1 MKRTALA
8 IIVPAL
14 IISGTAQAAEIYN
27 KNGNKVDLYGKIVGE
42 RTWSDTDKHNSENTD
57 ESYARFG
64 IKGETQIADGFT
76 GYGHF
81 EHNLSANTPENSQSQ
96 TTRLAYAGL
105 KLAQIGSFDYGRSYG
120 APYTVGAFTDML
132 VKWGADAW
140 AASDNFMAKRSNGLA
155 TWRNTDFFG
164 AVEGLD
170 FTVQYQGKNEKGKG
184 GNDKDVAKRA
194 MKDNGEGYSTAVT
207 YATDGFKFAATYANS
222 DRTDKQSL
230 DNQGKKAELWAV
242 GAKYDANNVYVAVT
256 YGESHNLTREND
268 SRFANKTQN
277 IEAVVQYQFD
287 SGLRPSLG
295 YVYSK
300 GKDLQALGSFAGG
313 DAVRVNY
320 IEAGTWYYFN
330 KNMNV
335 YAAYKFN
342 LLRETDYVVSTA
354 LNAGDQFAVGVVYQ
368 F

>member
-27 KNGNKVDLYGKIVGE
+27 KNANKVDFYGKVVGE
-42 RTWSDTDKHNSENTD
+42 RTWSDTDKHNSEDVDT
-57 ESYARFG
+57 SYVRFG
-64 IKGETQIADGFT
+64 IKGETQINDQLT

-81 EHNLSANTPENSQSQ
+81 EYNLAADKPEDSQSQ
-96 TTRLAYAGL
+96 AMRLAYAGL

-120 APYTVGAFTDML
+120 TPYNVSSFTDML
-132 VKWGADAW
+132 VKWGADSWVAT
-140 AASDNFMAKRSNGLA
+140 DNFMAKRSNGLA

-170 FTVQYQGKNEKGKG
+170 FAVQYQGKNENRSK
-184 GNDKDVAKRA
+184 
-194 MKDNGEGYSTAVT
+194 MKANGDGYSSAVT
-207 YATDGFKFAATYANS
+207 YAANGFKFGATYANS
-222 DRTDKQSL
+222 DRTDAQTS
-230 DNQGKKAELWAV
+230 DGQGNRAELWSV
-242 GAKYDANNVYVAVT
+242 GAKYDENKVYVAVM
-256 YGESHNLTREND
+256 YGKSHNITREKD
-268 SRFANKTQN
+268 DQFANKTQN

-300 GKDLQALGSFAGG
+300 GKDLQARGTFEGG
-313 DAVRVNY
+313 DAVRVHY
-320 IEAGTWYYFN
+320 IEAGSWYYFN

-335 YAAYKFN
+335 FAAYKFN
-342 LLRETDYVVSTA
+342 LLRDTDYVVSTA

>member
-8 IIVPAL
+8 MIVPAL

-27 KNGNKVDLYGKIVGE
+27 KNGNKVDLYGKMVGE
-42 RTWSDTDKHNSENTD
+42 RVWSDTDKHNSENTD

-64 IKGETQIADGFT
+64 VKGETQINSELT

-81 EHNLSANTPENSQSQ
+81 EHNLSANTPEGSQ
-96 TTRLAYAGL
+96 TQSTRLAYAGL
-105 KLAQIGSFDYGRSYG
+105 KLAQFGSFDYGRSYG
-120 APYTVGAFTDML
+120 APYSVAAFTDML
-132 VKWGADAW
+132 IKWGADSW
-140 AASDNFMAKRSNGLA
+140 PASDNFMTKRSSGLA
-155 TWRNTDFFG
+155 TWRNSDFFG
-164 AVEGLD
+164 AIEGLD
-170 FTVQYQGKNEKGKG
+170 FAVQYQGKNEYSNK
-184 GNDKDVAKRA
+184 
-194 MKDNGEGYSTAVT
+194 MKANGDGYSTAVT
-207 YATDGFKFAATYANS
+207 YANNGFKFGATYAKS
-222 DRTDKQSL
+222 DRTDAQSS
-230 DNQGKKAELWAV
+230 DGQGKKAELWSV
-242 GAKYDANNVYVAVT
+242 GAKYDANQVYVAVM

-268 SRFANKTQN
+268 TLFANKTQN

-287 SGLRPSLG
+287 FGLRPSLG

-300 GKDLQALGSFAGG
+300 GKDLQARGSFMGG

-320 IEAGTWYYFN
+320 IEAGAWYYFN

-342 LLRETDYVVSTA
+342 LLRDTDYVVSTD